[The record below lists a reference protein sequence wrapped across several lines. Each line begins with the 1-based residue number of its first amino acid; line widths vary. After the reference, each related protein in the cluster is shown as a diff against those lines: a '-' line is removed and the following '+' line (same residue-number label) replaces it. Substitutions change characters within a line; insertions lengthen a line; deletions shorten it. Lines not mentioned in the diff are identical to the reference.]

1 MMIFLFWIFLF
12 LIIYTYFLYP
22 LLLKII
28 SGFFKSKDYKPNL
41 NLKLDFLIMAYN
53 EEKVIESKILNTL
66 KILEGF
72 KNANIWIVSDG
83 SSDKTNE
90 IVKSHEKNKLI
101 NFVAL
106 ERSGK
111 SQAINKI
118 IPKLKGDVIIFSD
131 ANIEYTAE
139 TISNLIKPY
148 SDSNVGCTCGKLVHR
163 NPGKILS
170 GEGESF
176 YWKYENN
183 LKKIESKIGYV
194 SGATGAVY
202 SIRRNLFKKLS
213 KNCINDDF
221 TISMNVILKGY
232 KCIYVEEAI
241 VYENVAPTVKAEF
254 KRHIRDATGHYI
266 SIIHL
271 IKLINPFLGFKSLI
285 FWSHRLI
292 RWSVPFLLLGLF
304 LINFLISNHPFYTL
318 ILICQFIFYFLAILG
333 VVFSKKSKLPTLIF
347 LPFYFCNLN
356 LALFLG
362 FLNSIFFR
370 QNGMWN
376 STKR

>member
-1 MMIFLFWIFLF
+1 MILIFWISIF

-28 SGFFKSKDYKPNL
+28 SRFFKSKDYKSNL

-72 KNANIWIVSDG
+72 KYANIWIVSDG

-90 IVKSHEKNKLI
+90 IVKSYEKNKLI

-131 ANIEYTAE
+131 ANIEYTTE

-148 SDSNVGCTCGKLVHR
+148 SDINVGCTCGKLVHR
-163 NPGKILS
+163 NPGNIVS

-241 VYENVAPTVKAEF
+241 VYENVAPTIKAEF

-271 IKLINPFLGFKSLI
+271 FKLINPFLGFKSLI

-304 LINFLISNHPFYTL
+304 LINFLISNHPLYRL

-333 VVFSKKSKLPTLIF
+333 VVFSRKSKLPTLIF

-376 STKR
+376 STNR

>member
-1 MMIFLFWIFLF
+1 MILIFWISIF

-28 SGFFKSKDYKPNL
+28 SRFFKSKDYKSNL

-72 KNANIWIVSDG
+72 KYANIWIVSDG

-90 IVKSHEKNKLI
+90 IVKSYEKNKLI

-131 ANIEYTAE
+131 ANIEYTTE

-148 SDSNVGCTCGKLVHR
+148 SDINVGCTCGKLVHR
-163 NPGKILS
+163 NPGNIVS

-241 VYENVAPTVKAEF
+241 VYENVAPTIKAEF

-271 IKLINPFLGFKSLI
+271 FKLINPFLGFKSLI

-304 LINFLISNHPFYTL
+304 LINFLISNHPLYRL

-333 VVFSKKSKLPTLIF
+333 VVFSGKSKLPTLIF

-376 STKR
+376 STNR